1 MTMPISTKRAATA
14 AIALSLGLAL
24 SACNST
30 AGTNRS
36 LDSVRQ
42 PVVER
47 STYTLDLSGSS
58 AGLPIPEQGRLADWF
73 DSMDLRYGDR
83 IGIDDATANVAVR
96 EDVAKIA
103 GRYGLLVS
111 DGAPVTEGYVDPGNV
126 RVVVSRSR
134 AYVPGCPDWSD
145 KHSDYSQN
153 ATSPG
158 FGCAVN
164 GNMAAMVADP
174 EHLIRGAA
182 GTGETVVM
190 SSTKAIQTYREQAP
204 TGAEGLPE
212 VSSQEG
218 GQ

>member
-1 MTMPISTKRAATA
+1 MQFSSKRATTA

-36 LDSVRQ
+36 LDSVKQ

-47 STYTLDLSGSS
+47 STYTLDLPASFD
-58 AGLPIPEQGRLADWF
+58 GLSVPEQVRLADWF
-73 DSMDLRYGDR
+73 DTMNLRYGDR
-83 IGIDDATANVAVR
+83 IAIDDAGASPAIR
-96 EDVAKIA
+96 EDVASIA

-111 DGAPVTEGYVDPGNV
+111 DGAPVTEGFIAPGNA
-126 RVVVSRSR
+126 RVVVTRSR
-134 AYVPGCPDWSD
+134 AHVPGCPDWSD
-145 KHSDYSQN
+145 RHAEYSQN

-158 FGCAVN
+158 FGCSVN

-174 EHLIRGAA
+174 EHLLRGAA

-190 SSTKAIQTYREQAP
+190 SSTKAINTFRDRP
-204 TGAEGLPE
+204 STGAGGLAAG
-212 VSSQEG
+212 SSQQG
-218 GQ
+218 GS